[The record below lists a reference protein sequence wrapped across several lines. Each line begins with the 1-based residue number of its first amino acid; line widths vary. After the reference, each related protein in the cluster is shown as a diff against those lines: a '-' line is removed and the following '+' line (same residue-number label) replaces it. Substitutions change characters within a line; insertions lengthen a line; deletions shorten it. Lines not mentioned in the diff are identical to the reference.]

1 MSWWDYDCWFYW
13 IYQENQS
20 SHKNISIS
28 ECCYETMFLFA
39 LGIDF
44 FVWMSVLFYAQ
55 TLNPIVITHLITEKI
70 TISAYC
76 RLKTWKCWLITA
88 GDSESRSGDWLR
100 SGAQP
105 ALAAG
110 VVTVS
115 LGTKEDPGLALAGLT
130 RQNWR
135 QSRYAHLP
143 PQLPRVLPSFC
154 TSAEQLLTLCYYSA
168 SLFTEHFVMRMRII
182 D

>member
-1 MSWWDYDCWFYW
+1 
-13 IYQENQS
+13 
-20 SHKNISIS
+20 
-28 ECCYETMFLFA
+28 MFLFV

-143 PQLPRVLPSFC
+143 PQLPRLLPSFC

-168 SLFTEHFVMRMRII
+168 SLFTEHFVMRMRIFV
-182 D
+182 